1 MQGLAKLSGWLAL
14 IQLARLCFVSETP
27 LVTGFAELVR
37 FLPDLE
43 SFIST
48 SEAAAQL
55 ASWHRLGLGSAVAV
69 EEENDEDEV
78 FDEATVISL
87 IQTSA
92 RLVRIEMMMDN
103 FTNKI
108 CKALLVH
115 SQSLGSLHLAWDR
128 ELREKRL

>member
-1 MQGLAKLSGWLAL
+1 MFCQRNSTRY
-14 IQLARLCFVSETP
+14 RLCRACSILTRSRVFHFYFGGRGS
-27 LVTGFAELVR
+27 
-37 FLPDLE
+37 
-43 SFIST
+43 ISKL
-48 SEAAAQL
+48 AQSL
-55 ASWHRLGLGSAVAV
+55 RCHYPHLNAIKLGLGSAVAV